1 MTHAWDQMG
10 RPEASDDI
18 AEVKWFNIKDL
29 FSVIT
34 DPSQGS
40 GHTQNKNYMFD
51 IEDKIVPEHIKLM
64 ETFIKK
70 VVEENLITLK

>member
-1 MTHAWDQMG
+1 MG

-18 AEVKWFNIKDL
+18 AEVKWFNVKDL

-34 DPSQGS
+34 DPSLGD
-40 GHTQNKNYMFD
+40 GHVPNKNYVFH
-51 IEDKIVPEHIKLM
+51 IEDKIVPEHISLM